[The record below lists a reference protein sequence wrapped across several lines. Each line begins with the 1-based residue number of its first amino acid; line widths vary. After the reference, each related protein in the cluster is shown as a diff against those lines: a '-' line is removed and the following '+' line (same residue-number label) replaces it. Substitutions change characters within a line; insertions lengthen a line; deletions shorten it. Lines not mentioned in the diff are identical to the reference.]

1 MGRRDLAPSTLES
14 LAADLQERRRA
25 ILHAA
30 DAFHG
35 EAEAVIGSADR
46 SDVLDSEDPAAV
58 GGEDSLSLAVLAD
71 ERLADINEALQR
83 IADGTF
89 GICQHCHRRIPLA
102 RLRALPT
109 ARLCI
114 DCKRKHPSG

>member
-1 MGRRDLAPSTLES
+1 MVRQDLADSTLES
-14 LAADLQERRRA
+14 FARELEKRRRA

-30 DAFHG
+30 DTFHD
-35 EAEAVIGSADR
+35 EAEAVIGDADR
-46 SDVLDSEDPAAV
+46 SDLLDSEDPAAS

-89 GICQHCHRRIPLA
+89 GVCRHCHRRIPLA

-114 DCKRKHPSG
+114 DCKRRYPAE